1 MANTGMQ
8 LDKLSLENCII
19 TKAQRK
25 EVKRQHTRKKRRE
38 AKKINAENPQYNRYD
53 GWVA

>member
-1 MANTGMQ
+1 MANTGAQ

-19 TKAQRK
+19 TKAQKK
-25 EVKRQHTRKKRRE
+25 EVKRQHKRRKRRE
-38 AKKINAENPQYNRYD
+38 AKNIDFPSPQYNKYD